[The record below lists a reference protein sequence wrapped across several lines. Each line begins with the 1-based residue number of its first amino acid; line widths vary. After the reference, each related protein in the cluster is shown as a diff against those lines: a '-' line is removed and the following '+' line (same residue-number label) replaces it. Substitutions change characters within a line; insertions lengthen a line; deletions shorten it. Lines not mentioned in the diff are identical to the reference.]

1 MVGHIYVKGRFITFL
16 LVIITARGGEVL
28 RTEQTKSKRMERTRY
43 QWEQMLEQMSS
54 AGVTL
59 YVDNRVARPKDI
71 AARTVREDS
80 PYMADFVFG
89 DAGELVQL
97 RFDRLRR

>member
-1 MVGHIYVKGRFITFL
+1 MVGRIYVKGRFITFL

-80 PYMADFVFG
+80 PADFIFG

>member
-1 MVGHIYVKGRFITFL
+1 M
-16 LVIITARGGEVL
+16 
-28 RTEQTKSKRMERTRY
+28 RTDQNKSKRMERTRY
-43 QWEQMLEQMSS
+43 QLEQMLEQMSS

-59 YVDNRVARPKDI
+59 YVDNRVARPRDI
-71 AARTVREDS
+71 AAKTVREDS
-80 PYMADFVFG
+80 PYMADYIFG